1 MRQIR
6 QRLRMWR
13 YRAWE
18 RRAVVFYHQDDL
30 DTAPVKPP
38 APLVARF
45 IRARFP
51 AKDSMCSD
59 D

>member
-1 MRQIR
+1 MKQIR
-6 QRLRMWR
+6 QQWRMWR
-13 YRAWE
+13 YRRSQ
-18 RRAVVFYHQDDL
+18 RRVVVLYHGDL
-30 DTAPVKPP
+30 DTAAVKPP

-51 AKDSMCSD
+51 ATDSMCSD

>member
-1 MRQIR
+1 
-6 QRLRMWR
+6 MWR

-18 RRAVVFYHQDDL
+18 RRVVVFYHQDDL

-51 AKDSMCSD
+51 AKDSTCSD